1 MKYVFIE
8 GSAGV
13 SGDMLLGALLDLG
26 VPAKEFKKAMARLK
40 LPVAIGVH
48 RVQRGAMNG
57 LKVDVR
63 LTKAETQA
71 RTYAD
76 VESLVRKSPF
86 SAPVKERSLAVFKAL
101 FKAEAKVHG
110 RPFREAHLH
119 EAGADDALV
128 DVVGAC
134 FLLERLDIGK
144 VLASALN
151 VGSGWVKSAHGALP
165 VPPPAVAE
173 LLKGIPVYSAWAD
186 QEMVTPTGAALLS
199 VLVERF
205 IPVPELCY
213 ERVGYGAGS
222 RDLPGFSN
230 ILRVFFGRAEKLKAS
245 APLYIIETNIDDASP
260 QLLAA
265 FVDKALEL
273 GALDATLTPVVMKK
287 GRLASKLTL
296 LAELDKIEELIAG
309 VFRETT
315 SIGVRYFP
323 VERRVLDRSL
333 TTVKVAGE
341 PVAVKISRFEGRTI
355 TVQPEFSDCRKAAK
369 KKGLPVKEVQRR
381 ALEEY
386 WEKTGRE

>member
-1 MKYVFIE
+1 MKYIYLD
-8 GSAGV
+8 GSAGA

-26 VPAKEFKKAMARLK
+26 VPVETFKKAMARLK
-40 LPVAIGVH
+40 LPVTIGVR

-63 LTKAETQA
+63 PTRTRSAA
-71 RTYAD
+71 RTYSD
-76 VESLVRKSPF
+76 IEGLVKDSLF
-86 SAPVKERSLAVFKAL
+86 SARVKERSLAVFKAL

-110 RPFREAHLH
+110 RPFRDAHLH

-134 FLLERLDIGK
+134 FLLEWLDIGK

-151 VGSGWVKSAHGALP
+151 VGSGWVKTSHGVLP

-173 LLKGIPVYSAWAD
+173 LLKGIPLYSAWAD

-199 VLVERF
+199 ILVERF
-205 IPVPELCY
+205 LPLPELCY
-213 ERVGYGAGS
+213 ERIGCGAGS
-222 RDLPGFSN
+222 RDLVGFSN
-230 ILRVFFGRAEKLKAS
+230 ILRAFFGSEEKLKAPT
-245 APLYIIETNIDDASP
+245 PLYIIETNIDDASP
-260 QLLAA
+260 QLLAG
-265 FVDKALEL
+265 FLEKALEL

-296 LAELDKIEELIAG
+296 LAGLDKIEGLITG
-309 VFRETT
+309 IFRETT

-333 TTVKVAGE
+333 TTIKVAGE
-341 PVAVKISRFEGRTI
+341 PVAVKVSRFEGKTI

-369 KKGLPVKEVQRR
+369 KKSLSVREVQRR

-386 WEKTGRE
+386 WRKRGRA